1 RGASER
7 ASRMACW
14 GFCKAR
20 ARARRGRRP
29 QPWPGHGDGEVAT
42 VRRLWAAWRRR
53 GHQREAKGG
62 GGGAARRVGA
72 SAKQDVGGN
81 RAEELEEG
89 EKDPNVISEIS
100 RD

>member
-1 RGASER
+1 MEGSIE
-7 ASRMACW
+7 
-14 GFCKAR
+14 
-20 ARARRGRRP
+20 
-29 QPWPGHGDGEVAT
+29 
-42 VRRLWAAWRRR
+42 
-53 GHQREAKGG
+53 GG

-100 RD
+100 RDQIVK